1 MTRNRLNNRCVIF
14 ALILI
19 VGLGLAFALPWLAN
33 AQSLAAEGVPDEQP
47 DYAEVVHN
55 AELAYALAVE
65 GNGNAPI
72 SLDLCFATHNDGT
85 DVFSELDASAVQEAV
100 DAASSGDTVKV
111 AGTCIGVVARDGL
124 LQTVY
129 ISKSLNL
136 EGGHTQS
143 DWTMAPDPDTYT
155 TTLYAINLGRVIVI
169 SGTIDVSLDSLFISG
184 GLADNDTLYNYGGGI
199 WSNSALTLTNSIVYS
214 NTADQ
219 GGGMS
224 NLGIS
229 PVLTNVTFSGNSSGG
244 EGGAMYND
252 GRRGE
257 SSPIL
262 TNVTFSGNSADNGG
276 AMCNDGR
283 QGESIP
289 ILSNV
294 TFSGNSAEGEGG
306 AMYNDGRRGES
317 SPILTN
323 VTFSGNSAEG
333 DGGGMYNNG
342 LGGNSS
348 PDVYNSIMWNNRD
361 SSGTGTISATIFL
374 TGTATTTMT
383 HSIVQDS
390 LTGGSWIGGSYLDGG
405 GNLDADPLFILDID
419 PSTAP
424 TTTGN
429 LRLHPGSPAIDA
441 GDNAYVTGVLT
452 DLDGEPRVID
462 GNLDGT
468 ETVDMGAYETRIYYY
483 LPLIY
488 R

>member
-65 GNGNAPI
+65 ANGNAPI

-219 GGGMS
+219 GGGMY

-229 PVLTNVTFSGNSSGG
+229 PVLTNVTFSGNSSG
-244 EGGAMYND
+244 
-252 GRRGE
+252 
-257 SSPIL
+257 
-262 TNVTFSGNSADNGG
+262 
-276 AMCNDGR
+276 
-283 QGESIP
+283 
-289 ILSNV
+289 
-294 TFSGNSAEGEGG
+294 GEGG

-452 DLDGEPRVID
+452 DLDGESRVID

>member
-262 TNVTFSGNSADNGG
+262 TNVTFSGNSA
-276 AMCNDGR
+276 
-283 QGESIP
+283 
-289 ILSNV
+289 
-294 TFSGNSAEGEGG
+294 
-306 AMYNDGRRGES
+306 
-317 SPILTN
+317 
-323 VTFSGNSAEG
+323 EG

>member
-219 GGGMS
+219 GGGMY

-229 PVLTNVTFSGNSSGG
+229 PVLTNVTFSGNSSG
-244 EGGAMYND
+244 
-252 GRRGE
+252 
-257 SSPIL
+257 
-262 TNVTFSGNSADNGG
+262 
-276 AMCNDGR
+276 
-283 QGESIP
+283 
-289 ILSNV
+289 
-294 TFSGNSAEGEGG
+294 GEGG

-452 DLDGEPRVID
+452 DLDGESRVID